1 MLVLF
6 DLDGTLL
13 KTDGIDWRLYL
24 QAFADVYDMEVRL
37 EECRACRRITDRGVA
52 EELLER
58 RLGRSV
64 VAEDVRPLHERFVAL
79 LHAALPPPSDA
90 LQVPGAAA
98 ILDRL
103 RGDGHTVAIA
113 TGGWDASARLKLA
126 CAGIRLDGIAL
137 TACDECPDRESIMTR
152 AMDRAGGIARHGRVV
167 YVGDAAW
174 DVAATHALALP
185 FVGVDYAG
193 TRTLERLG
201 IKPVLRDFSDAPAFL
216 RALDAAR
223 PPTTPTPSRRPAAG
237 ARRKMSGPRAPSRR
251 GS

>member
-24 QAFADVYDMEVRL
+24 RAFADVYDLEVQL

-52 EELLER
+52 EEILEQ
-58 RLGRSV
+58 RLGRAI

-79 LHAALPPPSDA
+79 LQAALPAPSDA

-98 ILDRL
+98 MLDRL
-103 RGDGHTVAIA
+103 RADGHTVAIA
-113 TGGWDASARLKLA
+113 TGGWEASARLKLA
-126 CAGIRLDGIAL
+126 SAGIGLEGIAL

-152 AMDRAGGIARHGRVV
+152 AMERAGGIARHGRVV

-174 DVAATHALALP
+174 DVAATRALGLP

-201 IKPVLRDFSDAPAFL
+201 IETVLRDFSDPAGFL

-223 PPTTPTPSRRPAAG
+223 PPTTPIPSGPPTAGVRR
-237 ARRKMSGPRAPSRR
+237 RVSGPRARSRR

>member
-13 KTDGIDWRLYL
+13 KTDGIAWRLYL
-24 QAFADVYDMEVRL
+24 QAFADVYDLEVRL

-52 EELLER
+52 EEILAQ
-58 RLGRSV
+58 RLGRPIG
-64 VAEDVRPLHERFVAL
+64 AEDVRPLHERFVAL
-79 LHAALPPPSDA
+79 LHGALPTASDT

-103 RGDGHTVAIA
+103 RGDGHTAAIA
-113 TGGWDASARLKLA
+113 TGGWGAAARLKLA
-126 CAGIRLDGIAL
+126 RGGIGLDGIAL

-152 AMDRAGGIARHGRVV
+152 AMDRAGGVARHGRVV

-174 DVAATHALALP
+174 DVAATRALALP
-185 FVGVDYAG
+185 FVGVDYAD
-193 TRTLERLG
+193 TRNLERLG
-201 IKPVLRDFSDAPAFL
+201 IETVLRDFSDAAAFL

-237 ARRKMSGPRAPSRR
+237 GRRKASGPRAPSRR